1 VIFNSR
7 FRRANQPPSAASV
20 NPRHSDAGRRDPRPG
35 PLRRFQPGQTPIDE
49 AARRSPRGHR
59 PASRLAPRRARRD
72 RTAPPQ
78 PAPRRPYEAA
88 AQFWPAYLRGQAD
101 LAEGAGAEA
110 AAQFQY
116 IIDHRGQ
123 EPTSPRYPLAH
134 LGLSRAAR
142 LNSDTAK
149 SRQAYQNFFAL
160 RKESDAYL
168 TELIAARREH
178 EEME

>member
-1 VIFNSR
+1 LTKPPAAA
-7 FRRANQPPSAASV
+7 RAGTALQAVWLPVARAAIE
-20 NPRHSDAGRRDPRPG
+20 
-35 PLRRFQPGQTPIDE
+35 LRRHNPPRAIQILE
-49 AARRSPRGHR
+49 AV
-59 PASRLAPRRARRD
+59 
-72 RTAPPQ
+72 
-78 PAPRRPYEAA
+78 RPYEAA